1 MRVQIVLLMVWTSFL
16 VPAMAEKEIHGDAS
30 ISKKI
35 GGEEV
40 VITTTNRLAG
50 AIHSFRYRGR
60 EYIDSFDH
68 GRQLQ
73 SAANFDGGKK
83 FFPEVF
89 NPTEAGSEAD
99 GRGPTSSSRLLQI
112 KAGGGEISTSCQ
124 MAFWLKPGGKSNGNL
139 AYNSTILSNH
149 ILHKH
154 VRIGFEDIEQV
165 LDYRVTFVMPK
176 GEHHTY
182 AQFEALTGY
191 MPWDFQNFLR
201 WESGQKKLVP
211 LEKIQGEQRYPV
223 VLATADGRHAMGIY
237 APAKFRGD
245 CVGPGYGRFVF
256 PEDKVVKW
264 NAVFRIRN
272 EKVVPPKEYGFRMFV
287 PFGTVAEVEKTFATL
302 MDRMER

>member
-1 MRVQIVLLMVWTSFL
+1 MTFWFAFICISVLYQPM
-16 VPAMAEKEIHGDAS
+16 GDSS
-30 ISKKI
+30 ISRKI
-35 GGEEV
+35 GREEV
-40 VITTTNRLAG
+40 VLTTTNRLAG
-50 AIHSFRYRGR
+50 AIHSFRYRGM

-73 SAANFDGGKK
+73 SAANFDDGKK

-99 GRGPTSSSRLLQI
+99 GRGPTSSSRLLDI
-112 KAGGGEISTSCQ
+112 KAGDGEIRSSCQ
-124 MAFWLKPGGKSNGNL
+124 MAFWLKPSGKSNGNP
-139 AYNSTILSNH
+139 AYNSTILSKH
-149 ILHKH
+149 ILHKQ

-165 LDYRVTFVMPK
+165 LDYRVTFVMP
-176 GEHHTY
+176 GDEHHTY

-191 MPWDFQNFLR
+191 MPWNFQNFLR
-201 WESGQKKLVP
+201 WEPDFKKLVP

-223 VLATADGRHAMGIY
+223 VLATSDGKHAMGIY

-245 CVGPGYGRFVF
+245 CNGPGYGRFVF
-256 PEDKVVKW
+256 PNDKVVKW

-272 EKVVPPKEYGFRMFV
+272 EKGVPAKEYGFRMFV
-287 PFGTVAEVEKTFATL
+287 PFGTVAEVEKTLATL